1 MTRQHLAEAY
11 KTLGQAGLIA
21 GSSGNISVRDGA
33 GILISPTGTS
43 PERITPEAIVAMSL
57 DTPEPG
63 ASSEWPLHTALYQ
76 ARPDLGAIV
85 HTHADAST
93 ALACLNEPLP
103 IFHYAVLIF
112 GGEIRCAPYVTFGT
126 PELATLTVAAMQDR
140 TAWLLANH
148 GMITAAPT
156 LPQAVAAALE
166 LERLCRQYLL
176 ARSAGT
182 PRLLT
187 HREVEAARTR
197 LKTYQSSPFPLG
209 HGQSEA

>member
-126 PELATLTVAAMQDR
+126 PRLATLAVEALRGR
-140 TAWLLANH
+140 TACLLANH
-148 GMITAAPT
+148 GMIAAGPT
-156 LPQAVAAALE
+156 LDKAMAATRLLE
-166 LERLCRQYLL
+166 QLARQYLL
-176 ARSAGT
+176 CRAAGT
-182 PRLLT
+182 PRILT
-187 HREVEAARTR
+187 GAEMADAHKRFA
-197 LKTYQSSPFPLG
+197 TY
-209 HGQSEA
+209 